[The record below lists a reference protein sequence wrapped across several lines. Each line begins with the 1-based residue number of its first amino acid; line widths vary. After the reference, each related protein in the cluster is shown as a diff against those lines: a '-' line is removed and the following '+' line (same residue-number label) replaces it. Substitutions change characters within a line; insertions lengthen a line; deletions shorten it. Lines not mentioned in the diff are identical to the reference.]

1 MKRIIFLKE
10 KISSYLKKGQLIKSA
25 GFLKFEKSFLSK
37 ARKNFALANVLM
49 SISDKEE
56 TKKILSLP
64 SDFEVHDWVIIAS
77 YYSMY
82 ISALAALARL
92 GLKSKS
98 HAATLDVLEYNYV
111 HQQKGLEI
119 KHLEKLSKAYA
130 ISQELVT
137 KLIKTKTRRE
147 TAQYDATPAITRES
161 AVFAL
166 KDAEEF
172 ITKIEEILTLTVS

>member
-1 MKRIIFLKE
+1 MKRIIYLKG
-10 KISSYLKKGQLIKSA
+10 KISSYLKKGQLIKGA
-25 GFLKFEKSFLSK
+25 EFLRFEKPFLEK
-37 ARKNFALANVLM
+37 ARKNFVLANVLM
-49 SISDKEE
+49 KISEKEE
-56 TKKILSLP
+56 AKKSLSLP
-64 SDFEVHDWVIIAS
+64 SDFEVYDWVIIAS

-82 ISALAALARL
+82 ISALGALARL

-98 HAATLDVLEYNYV
+98 HAATLAVLEYNYV

-147 TAQYDATPAITRES
+147 TAQYDATPAISMES

-166 KDAEEF
+166 KDVEEF
-172 ITKIEEILTLTVS
+172 ITKIEEILSVS